1 MRITT
6 FKQYW
11 DRFKYNRRRRE
22 LLINL
27 FDEADEQVKFYLDEA
42 YVNWRDC
49 IPGVREFLQEIETK
63 ETEKQVMLSKKNT
76 TENK

>member
-11 DRFKYNRRRRE
+11 DRFKYNRKRRE
-22 LLINL
+22 LLISL
-27 FDEADEQVKFYLDEA
+27 FDEADEQVKFYLDEG

-49 IPGVREFLQEIETK
+49 IPGVREFL
-63 ETEKQVMLSKKNT
+63 
-76 TENK
+76 